1 MDIENNISDEQLKA
15 LILRKFL
22 RMRAA
27 VKRHIY
33 ESDVPKGF
41 PSHMRKQIMKCCEE
55 LYRKGL
61 LRKFPHGKENVWH
74 LNINKIAEIKE
85 LISKYYLIE

>member
-1 MDIENNISDEQLKA
+1 MEIENLPDEQLKA
-15 LILRKFL
+15 LILRKFF

-41 PSHMRKQIMKCCEE
+41 PSHLHKQIMKCCEE

-61 LRKFPHGKENVWH
+61 LKKFPHGEIVWQ
-74 LNINKIAEIKE
+74 LNIDKITEIKE
-85 LISKYYLIE
+85 LILKYYPIE